1 MGGWDSPC
9 HAVLLFSEALVKE
22 GSDTEMVAS
31 HHQVMARMATLT
43 NEREKALLEPM
54 TDAGI
59 EFVGRV
65 EGSLEFCDQGSWGCG
80 DQGNLC

>member
-1 MGGWDSPC
+1 VGGWDSPC